1 MPNILLPMNMHNVF
15 RECDYDLRDA
25 PRHANAKVHPFMTPL
40 ITELAKKRPLWT
52 FVSRKHTNTNHPNHP
67 NGYCYAHFEVRVG
80 DEVIGEID
88 RDVNWRDHA
97 ESYEFDCRQLR
108 AKRQRGGSTKTKDL
122 KKATKLITENF
133 HPLSYGEHA
142 HKAEQL
148 TKQAAYRA
156 QSSRKYA
163 FSQLEAK
170 ARPYVMEFLRKHWS
184 EFIGSVL
191 DSTLQAELLGL
202 LATYDEAR
210 AADEINGAIN
220 TKGTYV
226 KLVDGK
232 YVVKRIG
239 SDEVHAYTNE
249 TLPNDLRGNMGAL
262 KLVNEHLLI
271 PDIGVRGDDD
281 TFYLLPMEVT
291 DE

>member
-15 RECDYDLRDA
+15 RECDYDLRDN
-25 PRHANAKVHPFMTPL
+25 PRHANAVVHEFMVPL
-40 ITELAKKRPLWT
+40 INELSLKRPMWT
-52 FVSRKHTNTNHPNHP
+52 FVSRSSSVTSDNSAWH
-67 NGYCYAHFEVRVG
+67 YARFQVRVG
-80 DEVIGEID
+80 DETIGEID
-88 RDVNWRDHA
+88 MDTSWRDGTK
-97 ESYEFDCRQLR
+97 SFEFDCRQLR
-108 AKRQRGGSTKTKDL
+108 AKRQRGASTRTKDL

-142 HKAEQL
+142 NKAEQL
-148 TKQAAYRA
+148 TKQAAYRV

-170 ARPYVMEFLRKHWS
+170 ARTEVMGFLRKHWS

-191 DSTLQAELLGL
+191 DSKLQAELAGMLD
-202 LATYDEAR
+202 AYDEAK
-210 AADEINGAIN
+210 AADEINGVISA
-220 TKGTYV
+220 KGTYI
-226 KLVDGK
+226 KLVDSK

-239 SDEVHAYTNE
+239 SDEVHIYTNE
-249 TLPNDLRGNMGAL
+249 TLPNDLRGGMGAL
-262 KLVNEHLLI
+262 KLVTKDMLI
-271 PDIGVRGDDD
+271 PEIGVRGDED

>member
-15 RECDYDLRDA
+15 RECDYDLREN
-25 PRHANAKVHPFMTPL
+25 PRHANAVVHEFMVPL
-40 ITELAKKRPLWT
+40 INELTRRRPTWT
-52 FVSRKHTNTNHPNHP
+52 FVSRSSSVSADTVFH
-67 NGYCYAHFEVRVG
+67 YARFQVRVG
-80 DEVIGEID
+80 DETIGEID
-88 RDVNWRDHA
+88 MDTNWRD
-97 ESYEFDCRQLR
+97 STKSFEFDCRQLR
-108 AKRQRGGSTKTKDL
+108 AKRSRGSSTRTKDL

-148 TKQAAYRA
+148 TKQAAYRV
-156 QSSRKYA
+156 QSSRRYS

-170 ARPYVMEFLRKHWS
+170 ARPEVMGFLRKHWS

-191 DSTLQAELLGL
+191 DSKLQVELAGL
-202 LATYDEAR
+202 LDAYDEAK
-210 AADEINGAIN
+210 AADEINTTIG
-220 TKGTYV
+220 TKGTFV
-226 KLVDGK
+226 KLMDDK

-239 SDEVHAYTNE
+239 ANEVHVYTNQ
-249 TLPNDLRGNMGAL
+249 TLPNDLRGSMGAL
-262 KLVNEHLLI
+262 KLVTEGNLI
-271 PDIGVRGDDD
+271 PEIGVRGDED

>member
-15 RECDYDLRDA
+15 RECDYDMREN
-25 PRHANAKVHPFMTPL
+25 PRHANAVVHEFMVPL
-40 ITELAKKRPLWT
+40 INELTRRRPTWT
-52 FVSRKHTNTNHPNHP
+52 FVSRSSSVISDSSAWH
-67 NGYCYAHFEVRVG
+67 YARFQVRVG
-80 DEVIGEID
+80 DEIIGEID
-88 RDVNWRDHA
+88 MDTNWRDGA
-97 ESYEFDCRQLR
+97 KSFEFDCRQLR
-108 AKRQRGGSTKTKDL
+108 AKRTRGTSTRTKDL

-133 HPLSYGEHA
+133 RELSYVEHA

-148 TKQAAYRA
+148 TKQSAYRV

-170 ARPYVMEFLRKHWS
+170 ARPEVMGFLRKHWS

-191 DSTLQAELLGL
+191 DSKLQGELAELLE
-202 LATYDEAR
+202 TYDEAR
-210 AADEINGAIN
+210 TADEINGAISA
-220 TKGTYV
+220 KGTFI

-232 YVVKRIG
+232 YVVKRMG

-249 TLPNDLRGNMGAL
+249 TLPNDLRGGMGAL
-262 KLVNEHLLI
+262 KLVTKDMVI
-271 PDIGVRGDDD
+271 PEIGVRGDEDA
-281 TFYLLPMEVT
+281 FYLLPMEVT

>member
-15 RECDYDLRDA
+15 RECDYDAREN
-25 PRHANAKVHPFMTPL
+25 PRHVNAVVHEFMVPL
-40 ITELAKKRPLWT
+40 INELSLKRPMWT
-52 FVSRKHTNTNHPNHP
+52 FVSRSSSVSSDSAWR
-67 NGYCYAHFEVRVG
+67 YARFDVRVG
-80 DEVIGEID
+80 DETIGEIEM
-88 RDVNWRDHA
+88 DVNWRDGTK
-97 ESYEFDCRQLR
+97 SFEFDCRQLR
-108 AKRQRGGSTKTKDL
+108 AKRQRGGSTRTKDL

-142 HKAEQL
+142 NKAEQL
-148 TKQAAYRA
+148 TKQAAYRV

-170 ARPYVMEFLRKHWS
+170 ARTEVMGFLRKHWG

-191 DSTLQAELLGL
+191 DNKLQSELAGMLD
-202 LATYDEAR
+202 AYDEAK
-210 AADEINGAIN
+210 AADEIHTTIG
-220 TKGTYV
+220 TKGTFI

-239 SDEVHAYTNE
+239 SDEVHIYTNE

-262 KLVNEHLLI
+262 KLVNKDMLI
-271 PDIGVRGDDD
+271 PDIGVRGDEDS
-281 TFYLLPMEVT
+281 FYLLPMEVT

>member
-1 MPNILLPMNMHNVF
+1 MPDILLPMNMHNVF
-15 RECDYDLRDA
+15 RECDYDFRET
-25 PRHANAKVHPFMTPL
+25 PRHANAVVHEFMVPL
-40 ITELAKKRPLWT
+40 INELTRRRPTWT
-52 FVSRKHTNTNHPNHP
+52 FVSRSSSVLSDNSVWH
-67 NGYCYAHFEVRVG
+67 YARFQVRVG
-80 DEVIGEID
+80 DETIGEID
-88 RDVNWRDHA
+88 MDVNWRDGTK
-97 ESYEFDCRQLR
+97 SYEFDCRQLR
-108 AKRQRGGSTKTKDL
+108 AKRQRGGSTRTKDL

-133 HPLSYGEHA
+133 RELSYVEHA

-148 TKQAAYRA
+148 TKQAAYRV
-156 QSSRKYA
+156 QSSRRYA
-163 FSQLEAK
+163 FTQLEGK
-170 ARPYVMEFLRKHWS
+170 ARPEVMSFLRKHWS

-191 DSTLQAELLGL
+191 DSTMQAELAGL
-202 LATYDEAR
+202 LDAYDESR
-210 AADEINGAIN
+210 AADEINGAISA
-220 TKGTYV
+220 KGTFI

-262 KLVNEHLLI
+262 KLVNKDMVI
-271 PDIGVRGDDD
+271 PDIGVRGDED